1 MREEISKILSM
12 YEEGKLEK
20 EEVIRL
26 IEALQDK
33 DQEDHL
39 NQESQDSY
47 SNRMLKVHVFNPDD
61 GEDVKV
67 NVPIKFLKAILKTGK
82 GIVEVMPQSD
92 KYQQSI
98 DSDFL
103 LEAIESE
110 FVGNIV
116 DITSEDGDRVLISIE

>member
-1 MREEISKILSM
+1 M
-12 YEEGKLEK
+12 
-20 EEVIRL
+20 
-26 IEALQDK
+26 
-33 DQEDHL
+33 
-39 NQESQDSY
+39 
-47 SNRMLKVHVFNPDD
+47 HVFNPDD

-110 FVGNIV
+110 FVDNIV
-116 DITSEDGDRVLISIE
+116 DIISEDGDRVLISIE

>member
-39 NQESQDSY
+39 NQESQGSY

-92 KYQQSI
+92 K
-98 DSDFL
+98 
-103 LEAIESE
+103 
-110 FVGNIV
+110 
-116 DITSEDGDRVLISIE
+116 